1 MFLLYSP
8 LEQFEPVP
16 FIMPLFFGGFIN
28 LSVTNVIF
36 MMFYVFFAIGFLVRG
51 FLFSFDV
58 NENNSFIKVNLLEGS
73 KFLKNAKKV
82 FLFDK
87 NIVLTS
93 FFYNNLNSFRD
104 SLNNFKK
111 LNVLISS
118 NSIFLSFAKDNRSLS
133 WFGYKNVINKYFL
146 LNKFYFYL
154 FVFYRNLLTRGAFDG
169 YVLSFL
175 DNYKLKSN
183 DFSFAFKNFYYTKV
197 SKNFISRLHVLA
209 FENLYNT
216 FVSMVKDSI
225 EVQKSIRFF
234 PIIFLLFLFIIF
246 CNVLGLIPYSST
258 VTSYI
263 SVTFTLTLIVLFA
276 TNLMMMQ
283 KYGHKMLGAFL
294 PAGTP
299 LALYPVLIPIE
310 TISYFIR
317 LVSLSVRLFANMM
330 AGHTLLVVL
339 AGFGWMMMIG
349 GIYLFSVYWV
359 PLFIVFC
366 LVGLE
371 TMVAFIQA
379 YVFAILCCIYIN
391 DAHNMH

>member
-1 MFLLYSP
+1 M
-8 LEQFEPVP
+8 
-16 FIMPLFFGGFIN
+16 
-28 LSVTNVIF
+28 
-36 MMFYVFFAIGFLVRG
+36 
-51 FLFSFDV
+51 
-58 NENNSFIKVNLLEGS
+58 
-73 KFLKNAKKV
+73 
-82 FLFDK
+82 
-87 NIVLTS
+87 
-93 FFYNNLNSFRD
+93 
-104 SLNNFKK
+104 
-111 LNVLISS
+111 
-118 NSIFLSFAKDNRSLS
+118 
-133 WFGYKNVINKYFL
+133 
-146 LNKFYFYL
+146 
-154 FVFYRNLLTRGAFDG
+154 
-169 YVLSFL
+169 
-175 DNYKLKSN
+175 
-183 DFSFAFKNFYYTKV
+183 
-197 SKNFISRLHVLA
+197 HVLA

>member
-1 MFLLYSP
+1 ML
-8 LEQFEPVP
+8 
-16 FIMPLFFGGFIN
+16 
-28 LSVTNVIF
+28 
-36 MMFYVFFAIGFLVRG
+36 
-51 FLFSFDV
+51 
-58 NENNSFIKVNLLEGS
+58 
-73 KFLKNAKKV
+73 KKV

-133 WFGYKNVINKYFL
+133 WFDCKNVINKYFL

-154 FVFYRNLLTRGAFDG
+154 FVFYRNLLTKGAFDS

-391 DAHNMH
+391 DAHNMHYVFLFLFNFLIF